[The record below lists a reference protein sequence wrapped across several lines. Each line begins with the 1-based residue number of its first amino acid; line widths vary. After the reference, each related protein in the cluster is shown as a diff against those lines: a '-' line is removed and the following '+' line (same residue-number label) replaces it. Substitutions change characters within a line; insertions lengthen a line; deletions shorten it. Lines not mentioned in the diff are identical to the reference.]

1 MKLKLSK
8 QVYQWT
14 EDGEHR
20 IGRIVQCVGMLRDQR
35 NLIVQR
41 YHTGELHIV
50 RASELKPYPS
60 SPIPEPPDR
69 TRQIVEA
76 GGPTH

>member
-1 MKLKLSK
+1 MKLKIRK

-20 IGRIVQCVGMLRDQR
+20 IGRIVNSVYIRGYPKCRL
-35 NLIVQR
+35 VQR

-60 SPIPEPPDR
+60 LPIPEPPDR
-69 TRQIVEA
+69 TQQIVDA

>member
-1 MKLKLSK
+1 MKLKIRK
-8 QVYQWT
+8 QVYQWI

-20 IGRIVQCVGMLRDQR
+20 IGRIINSVYIRGYPKCRL
-35 NLIVQR
+35 VQR

-50 RASELKPYPS
+50 RASELTPYHVES
-60 SPIPEPPDR
+60 RPPADR
-69 TRQIVEA
+69 TQQIVDA